1 MPVLFDSS
9 AGKVAAWQGVGA
21 NGSMSFSHTVNTLA
35 TGRVAIVGAFWM
47 GLSNTSGGSMAATFG
62 GVAMTGSTPL
72 RWVGD
77 STYCMAQIFTLPNPS
92 AGSQTVQLSV
102 SSMGGTG
109 GLAVV
114 SATYSGVET
123 IGSVVTQAGSS
134 TNHNSVTVS
143 SVSAAYRV
151 VTVHCFGSV
160 GNSDS
165 DFTGFNNVRRA
176 DKTITDVLF
185 DDGEILLGDAA
196 GAATVTGTATQNQSS
211 SFWGAFGV
219 PLSPSIVK
227 GDASLSVSI
236 ATAGSGHLY
245 RVGTP
250 SPKRTWLIES

>member
-9 AGKVAAWQGVGA
+9 AGKTADWQAVGA
-21 NGSMSFSHTVNTLA
+21 NGSMSFPHTVNALA
-35 TGRVAIVGAFWM
+35 TDRVAIVGAFWM

-62 GVAMTGSTPL
+62 GDAMTGSTAL
-72 RWVGD
+72 RWLGD
-77 STYCMAQIFTLPNPS
+77 DTYCMAQIFTLPDPDT
-92 AGSQTVQLSV
+92 GSQTVQLSV

-114 SATYSGVET
+114 SSTYSGVEAV
-123 IGSVVTQAGSS
+123 GSVVTQAGSS

-143 SVSAAYRV
+143 SVSAAHRV

-160 GNSDS
+160 GFSDS
-165 DFTGFNNVRRA
+165 NFTGFNNVKRV
-176 DKTITDVLF
+176 DKTITDGVYW
-185 DDGEILLGDAA
+185 DGDILLGDAA

-211 SFWGAFGV
+211 SFWGAFGI

-227 GDASLSVSI
+227 GDASLNVLM

-250 SPKRTWLIES
+250 SPQRTWVIES